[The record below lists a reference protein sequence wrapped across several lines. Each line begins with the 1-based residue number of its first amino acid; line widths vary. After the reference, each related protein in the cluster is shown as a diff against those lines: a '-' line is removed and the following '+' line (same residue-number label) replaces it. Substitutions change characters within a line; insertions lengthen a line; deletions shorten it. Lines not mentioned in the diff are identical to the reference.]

1 MINSCHVCV
10 KHHTAQEKENPVET
24 TEIMSAES
32 LPITLAAFAE
42 AIKELPLSSVYAKAS
57 ELSNSIAHLRRS
69 NQELRAFM
77 HESCDTEAEQ
87 RELEMY
93 ITENEEVIRSMHE
106 RNLLLKSEIEGRGQQ
121 WIEMWDTAPDAR
133 ADENQQPSAS
143 EPATNG
149 AAAEQPNGAQQELR
163 STRSVPDTQ
172 NGHEQDGVFL

>member
-1 MINSCHVCV
+1 
-10 KHHTAQEKENPVET
+10 
-24 TEIMSAES
+24 MSAES

-77 HESCDTEAEQ
+77 NESCDTEAEQ
-87 RELEMY
+87 RELEIY

-121 WIEMWDTAPDAR
+121 WIEMGDTASDAR

-149 AAAEQPNGAQQELR
+149 AAAEQPNGAQQELLT
-163 STRSVPDTQ
+163 TRSVRDTQ